1 MNMQDNSNIKI
12 ISAKVIA
19 LGLWGSILLL
29 LGIVI
34 ALLKLLPIIDS
45 VITFVGMVILII
57 AWFKL
62 GFEWDD
68 TQIKKFAG
76 FVVLS
81 LFSMSLWFL
90 ISSFMLAYFV
100 VSKGMESVVMQGNQ
114 ANWQVLWEIIKQM
127 GITSVL
133 LGVALYILVLFLGFS
148 IYKLYSRIGSLSNIK
163 EFKTTGL
170 LFLIG
175 SVLSAIG
182 IGVIILISSHLYH
195 IIPWLKARKV
205 NG

>member
-1 MNMQDNSNIKI
+1 MQDNSNIKI